1 MAYNR
6 YPAPEERSNRPSE
19 GSKQQQYLPEN
30 PSYYSDQP
38 ASRTRFYR
46 DKRNGK
52 FLGVCAGIAD
62 YTGFD
67 VSLVRVCFLAAMFM
81 SGGGILPFYFIA
93 AIVTPTKPLSLERV
107 DTEERQFWQGVRA
120 SPTRAARDIRSR
132 FKDIDRRLADIESY
146 VTTENRS
153 LAREIEQ
160 LR

>member
-1 MAYNR
+1 MADDHYDR
-6 YPAPEERSNRPSE
+6 YVAE
-19 GSKQQQYLPEN
+19 
-30 PSYYSDQP
+30 QP

-52 FLGVCAGIAD
+52 IFGVCAGIAD

-67 VSLVRVCFLAAMFM
+67 VSLVRVCFLAAVFM
-81 SGGGILPFYFIA
+81 SGGSVLPFYFIA
-93 AIVTPTKPLSLERV
+93 AMVTPTKPREFELSDREDKR
-107 DTEERQFWQGVRA
+107 FWQGVRQ
-120 SPTRAARDIRSR
+120 SPTRTARDIRSR
-132 FKDIDRRLADIESY
+132 FKDLDRRLADIESY

>member
-1 MAYNR
+1 MAEDR
-6 YPAPEERSNRPSE
+6 YPVPSRHSERAYPTE
-19 GSKQQQYLPEN
+19 
-30 PSYYSDQP
+30 QP

-52 FLGVCAGIAD
+52 VMGVCAGIAD

-67 VSLVRVCFLAAMFM
+67 VSLVRICMIAALFLS
-81 SGGGILPFYFIA
+81 SGSIIPVYFIA
-93 AIVTPTKPLSLERV
+93 GWVAPTKPRELEYSDGEQAR
-107 DTEERQFWQGVRA
+107 FWQGVRA
-120 SPTRAARDIRSR
+120 SPARSARDIRSSFR
-132 FKDIDRRLADIESY
+132 ELDRRLADIESY